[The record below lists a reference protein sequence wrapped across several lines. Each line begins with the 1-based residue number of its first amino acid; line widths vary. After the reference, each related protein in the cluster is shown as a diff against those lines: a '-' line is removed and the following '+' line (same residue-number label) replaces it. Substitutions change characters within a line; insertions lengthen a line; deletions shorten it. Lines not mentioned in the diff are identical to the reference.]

1 MDFKLLLYFSCGIF
15 TMWQQKFLLK
25 LWKKVAKLLKHKIEE
40 KALGSISE
48 SSFILGPILLF

>member
-1 MDFKLLLYFSCGIF
+1 VAAKVFAKTLEKL
-15 TMWQQKFLLK
+15 
-25 LWKKVAKLLKHKIEE
+25 AKLLKHKIEE